1 MILTQEQAFLKA
13 EKQLQE
19 LMASVR
25 QAADQGQRVDQVE
38 RTVMAQLLQ
47 MGLSLLTAFV
57 ARHGDGDVGE
67 TIVMSDGETGRRLDE
82 PHERRYLS
90 IFGDLTIRRRV
101 YGSREGQKIVAAP
114 LDARLGLPAGDF
126 SYVLED

>member
-57 ARHGDGDVGE
+57 ARHGDGGVGE
-67 TIVMSDGETGRRLDE
+67 TIVMADGETGRRVDATGG
-82 PHERRYLS
+82 RRYRRS
-90 IFGDLTIRRRV
+90 YGDLTTRR
-101 YGSREGQKIVAAP
+101 
-114 LDARLGLPAGDF
+114 
-126 SYVLED
+126 